1 MSFGIFNSAIFN
13 NAVFNTGVSET
24 VFGIRPSG
32 GIPATLRVKGR
43 TRKQLEE
50 DRQRFGITAKAADV
64 IEGVAKR
71 QAETLE
77 ADEQKR
83 FEELERQLALEK
95 IGWNGK
101 YLAYLNEARAKLID
115 EEIAERLKEKLEEE
129 ELMITLVLT
138 AAVV

>member
-1 MSFGIFNSAIFN
+1 MSIGIFNSAIFN
-13 NAVFNTGVSET
+13 NSVFNTGVADG
-24 VFGIRPSG
+24 GIRPSG

-50 DRQRFGITAKAADV
+50 DRQRFGISAKAAGV

-101 YLAYLNEARAKLID
+101 YLAYLNEARQRLKD
-115 EEIAERLKEKLEEE
+115 EEIAELLKAKLEEE
-129 ELMITLVLT
+129 ELMVMLVLT